1 MFARIA
7 VIDRRLKRMFWWLG
21 TVVGRHYRLFLILPV
36 ILSVIASTGLLQEL
50 VQLLFTSLF
59 PVVTFFH
66 FRYSDFSNSGFPVFS
81 NSDFKIFSFFL
92 VLQFSLLTSLQFL
105 LFHFSLLQGS
115 KKIISNPKNPILH
128 LHQQSLKKP

>member
-50 VQLLFTSLF
+50 MQLLFISLL
-59 PVVTFFH
+59 PVVTFFPL
-66 FRYSDFSNSGFPVFS
+66 PVVR
-81 NSDFKIFSFFL
+81 FF
-92 VLQFSLLTSLQFL
+92 
-105 LFHFSLLQGS
+105 
-115 KKIISNPKNPILH
+115 
-128 LHQQSLKKP
+128 

>member
-50 VQLLFTSLF
+50 MQLLFFSQL
-59 PVVTFFH
+59 PVVTFFPL
-66 FRYSDFSNSGFPVFS
+66 PVFR
-81 NSDFKIFSFFL
+81 FF
-92 VLQFSLLTSLQFL
+92 
-105 LFHFSLLQGS
+105 
-115 KKIISNPKNPILH
+115 
-128 LHQQSLKKP
+128 

>member
-50 VQLLFTSLF
+50 MQLLFFFSAFGCYLLSTSGI
-59 PVVTFFH
+59 PV
-66 FRYSDFSNSGFPVFS
+66 FSNSGFLVFS
-81 NSDFKIFSFFL
+81 NSDFKIFSFYGFT
-92 VLQFSLLTSLQFL
+92 VFST
-105 LFHFSLLQGS
+105 
-115 KKIISNPKNPILH
+115 
-128 LHQQSLKKP
+128 

>member
-50 VQLLFTSLF
+50 MQLLFISLL
-59 PVVTFFH
+59 PVVTFSY
-66 FRYSDFSNSGFPVFS
+66 FRYSQFSDSGFPVFP
-81 NSDFKIFSFFL
+81 NSDFRIFSFFGFT
-92 VLQFSLLTSLQFL
+92 VFSTSDFTICFYSGFL
-105 LFHFSLLQGS
+105 PL
-115 KKIISNPKNPILH
+115 KNPKV
-128 LHQQSLKKP
+128 

>member
-50 VQLLFTSLF
+50 MQLL
-59 PVVTFFH
+59 V
-66 FRYSDFSNSGFPVFS
+66 FR
-81 NSDFKIFSFFL
+81 
-92 VLQFSLLTSLQFL
+92 
-105 LFHFSLLQGS
+105 
-115 KKIISNPKNPILH
+115 
-128 LHQQSLKKP
+128 